1 LSDWYVFQ
9 HDGAHLGPW
18 PTEGVAHQI
27 LAGRLS
33 AEVWVAAPGGTQ
45 WLRALDVPAIAALID
60 GVPTRPK
67 RRDSGLRLMPGAFAV
82 TPSGRPAFGSK
93 VMMVT
98 DEDLDDAA
106 VTAKMPAMQFDAD
119 GEPTARTFA
128 PPTPTPVGAGPTL
141 ESAGNVRRRKA
152 RG

>member
-1 LSDWYVFQ
+1 MGDWYVFQ

-18 PTEGVAHQI
+18 PTDGVAHQI

-33 AEVWVAAPGGTQ
+33 AEVWVAAPGGSQ
-45 WLRALDVPAIAALID
+45 WMRALDVPEIAALID

-93 VMMVT
+93 VMMVA
-98 DEDLDDAA
+98 DDVGADADQAA
-106 VTAKMPAMQFDAD
+106 VTTKMLAMSFDAD
-119 GEPTARTFA
+119 DEPTNRTIG
-128 PPTPTPVGAGPTL
+128 PNEQTPTPTP
-141 ESAGNVRRRKA
+141 ENVRRRKA